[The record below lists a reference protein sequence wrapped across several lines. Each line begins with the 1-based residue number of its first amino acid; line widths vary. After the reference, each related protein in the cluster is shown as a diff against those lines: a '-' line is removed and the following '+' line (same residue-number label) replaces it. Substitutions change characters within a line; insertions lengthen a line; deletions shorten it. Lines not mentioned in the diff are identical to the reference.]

1 MGVTKSAIS
10 KLRQKGVTLGEEVA
24 TKGDWGKGGSKKLFS
39 EEESQWAKSQVQRSL
54 FLSAAQLKKRD
65 TEGILDGKS
74 TRRVTENLQRQG
86 LSVRKAAKNLNLT
99 HAMVDKRLARCRQ
112 IEDWT

>member
-1 MGVTKSAIS
+1 MGRRSPPRGT
-10 KLRQKGVTLGEEVA
+10 GEREE
-24 TKGDWGKGGSKKLFS
+24 GRS
-39 EEESQWAKSQVQRSL
+39 EEESQWAKSQVQCSL

-65 TEGILDGKS
+65 TEGVLDGKS

-86 LSVRKAAKNLNLT
+86 LSVKKAAKNLNLT
-99 HAMVDKRLARCRQ
+99 HAMVDKRLAWCRP